1 MIKKTLLL
9 TCVLLS
15 TLTAGAQK
23 EVLSFEGRNP
33 KLIPGEFT
41 ADGKARLCIQV
52 KQSDGSSLFR
62 IYNTKME
69 LETTLKAPTVTYSVT
84 TKVETASV
92 PGTSMWDYDISGAA
106 WVASSEN
113 TIAYASNLTD
123 VEDLYNFD
131 SNVEMRD
138 CDMYVTQTLFNN
150 DEEWEFIFETGASSG
165 NSSVSAVSYDYEN
178 NDNDKPVTVQRTT
191 TISQIPQTLEVY
203 NQNGVK
209 VCAIESKG
217 ASSKGLWIDQVWI
230 ADGKKYISI
239 RSDGTD
245 MYNGNYNYTVYLVND
260 SGLTP
265 VSPGAKTYMRG
276 DADGD
281 GKIGMP
287 DVMYDVNYI
296 LNGKFPDE

>member
-84 TKVETASV
+84 TKVEKVTIPGIKLDEFDASTATWSIESEE
-92 PGTSMWDYDISGAA
+92 TKIML
-106 WVASSEN
+106 SS
-113 TIAYASNLTD
+113 LTD

-138 CDMYVTQTLFNN
+138 CDLYVTQTLFNN
-150 DEEWEFIFETGASSG
+150 DEEWEFAFESGTSSDTHTT
-165 NSSVSAVSYDYEN
+165 VTR
-178 NDNDKPVTVQRTT
+178 DNDYYA
-191 TISQIPQTLEVY
+191 TIRRYSTIAPEQKLEVY

-217 ASSKGLWIDQVWI
+217 ASSKGVFIDQVWI

-245 MYNGNYNYTVYLVND
+245 MYNGNYNYAVYLVND

-276 DADGD
+276 DANGD

>member
-15 TLTAGAQK
+15 TFTAGAQK
-23 EVLSFEGRNP
+23 EVLSFEGNRITH
-33 KLIPGEFT
+33 IPGELT
-41 ADGKARLCIQV
+41 ADGKARLCVHV
-52 KQSDGSSLFR
+52 KQSDGSELFH

-84 TKVETASV
+84 TKIETASV
-92 PGTSMWDYDISGAA
+92 PGTSMWNYDISGAA
-106 WVASSEN
+106 WTTSSESTITLASSLKN
-113 TIAYASNLTD
+113 VD
-123 VEDLYNFD
+123 DFYNMD
-131 SNVEMRD
+131 TNVPMRD

-150 DEEWEFIFETGASSG
+150 DEEWEFIFASGASSG
-165 NSSVSAVSYDYEN
+165 SSSVSAVSYDYEN
-178 NDNDKPVTVQRTT
+178 KDNDKPVGVQRTT
-191 TISQIPQTLEVY
+191 TTSQIRQTLEVY

-209 VCAIESKG
+209 ICAFENKKAG
-217 ASSKGLWIDQVWI
+217 ASSIGLDEVWI

-239 RSDGTD
+239 HS
-245 MYNGNYNYTVYLVND
+245 NVSGNNNYTVYLVND